1 MKILNDEK
9 IIQQT
14 LIALDEQFTGD
25 YYSETNRLDMQA
37 VIEHALL
44 TYTKEDIQAE
54 AFLNPYFTGQYPDRL
69 IQLFIEDTIF
79 IELFIKTYK
88 DEYGNER
95 IDEFQALNVLQT
107 NSL

>member
-9 IIQQT
+9 VIQQT

-69 IQLFIEDTIF
+69 IQLFI
-79 IELFIKTYK
+79 KTYE
-88 DEYGNER
+88 DEDGNER
-95 IDEFQALNVLQT
+95 IDNFQALNVLQT